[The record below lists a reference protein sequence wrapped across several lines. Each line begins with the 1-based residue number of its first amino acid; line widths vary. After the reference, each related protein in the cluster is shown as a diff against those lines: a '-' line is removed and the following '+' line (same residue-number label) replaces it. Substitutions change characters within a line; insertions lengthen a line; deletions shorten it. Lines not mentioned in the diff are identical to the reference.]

1 MMNASLETDIVI
13 ELVEIYMNTILFA
26 RQLYPAGIFRE
37 RRAYNIPVHI
47 SIFKPLN
54 EYLARTLRAARELK
68 NRRKLHKIELV
79 VFREEPPAATT
90 LESYVFELEDRDF
103 SLQSD
108 ENLLEL
114 EEQIRKSLLSLDGR
128 LKALKK
134 LPSDVTFKVLLH
146 TTEAAYVALGN
157 CSSLQ
162 KFPLV
167 KDASQEERKLGVQQ
181 QSSVQLLPVSHTPT
195 VGVQLYVEEYL

>member
-1 MMNASLETDIVI
+1 SSETDIVI
-13 ELVEIYMNTILFA
+13 ELVEIYINTILFA

-37 RRAYNIPVHI
+37 RRAYNIPIHI

-134 LPSDVTFKVLLH
+134 LPSNATFKVLLH

>member
-13 ELVEIYMNTILFA
+13 ELVEIYINTILFA

-134 LPSDVTFKVLLH
+134 LPSDATFKLLLH

>member
-1 MMNASLETDIVI
+1 MI
-13 ELVEIYMNTILFA
+13 ELVEIYINTILFA

-108 ENLLEL
+108 DNLLEL

-134 LPSDVTFKVLLH
+134 LPSDATFKVLLH

>member
-13 ELVEIYMNTILFA
+13 ELVEIYINTILFA

-108 ENLLEL
+108 DNLLEL

-134 LPSDVTFKVLLH
+134 LPSDATFKVLLH